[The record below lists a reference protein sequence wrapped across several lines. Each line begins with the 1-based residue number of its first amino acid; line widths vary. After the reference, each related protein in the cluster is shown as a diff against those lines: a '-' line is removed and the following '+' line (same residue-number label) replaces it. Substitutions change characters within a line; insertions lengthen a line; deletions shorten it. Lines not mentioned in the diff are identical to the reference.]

1 MDEIKRINIS
11 PKTHVVFLIVS
22 VLVLLIV
29 QYQLI
34 SNTYSLKNKQY
45 RLEEQQV
52 INDLYSASI
61 RNDKVY
67 PGGQR
72 IVDSFINRRMLDLS
86 TIYKRDKVAF
96 QRETRLLLDSVI
108 TEMRDRSN
116 MDRLFQTFVQKGH
129 LPSNLK
135 YLLTINDITIKDERN
150 QYIPLFSE
158 QTLRGHTSPLFYP
171 RKVVVIDGTLKHPGS
186 HNLTSSYTVSS
197 PSENSYQ
204 LSFSLYVD
212 RTDRDLILFK
222 MMLPTL
228 TLSLISILGV
238 VLINYITFR
247 NWVKQKKLAEM
258 KSDFLNSI
266 THEFNTPLSTI
277 LVANR
282 SLQNEKL
289 SSKTENIHSLTEV
302 INRQTLRLQSLF
314 QQVIDIT
321 KTSKATLKKNEYNLN
336 EVLDEVLLDYRL
348 KIAEEPVTISF
359 NKGTNINPVQLNKF
373 WFTTMLFNIFNNAI
387 KYNDKNQ
394 KEIIVTTTTGKNGIE
409 IHVKDNGIGI
419 PARNVKHIF
428 EKFFRGNKNELS
440 SIAGL
445 GLGLFYVKQ
454 CVDTHGWQIG
464 VISKEDIGSEFI
476 IQIG

>member
-1 MDEIKRINIS
+1 MDETNRINTS
-11 PKTHVVFLIVS
+11 PKTHVVFLIIS
-22 VLVLLIV
+22 VFVLLVV

-52 INDLYSASI
+52 INDLYSTSI

-72 IVDSFINRRMLDLS
+72 ILDSFINRRMHHLS
-86 TIYKRDKVAF
+86 TLYREDNAAF
-96 QRETRLLLDSVI
+96 RRETQLLLDSI
-108 TEMRDRSN
+108 IAEMRVRSN
-116 MDRLFQTFVQKGH
+116 MDRLFQTIVQKGH
-129 LPSNLK
+129 LPSNLE
-135 YLLTINDITIKDERN
+135 YLLTINDITITDDDHK
-150 QYIPLFSE
+150 YIPLFSE
-158 QTLRGHTSPLFYP
+158 ETLGAHISPLFLP
-171 RKVVVIDGTLKHPGS
+171 RKVVVIDGTLKYPGS

-197 PSENSYQ
+197 PSKNSYQ

-212 RTDRDLILFK
+212 RADRDFILFK

-228 TLSLISILGV
+228 SLSLISILGV

-282 SLQNEKL
+282 SLRNEKL
-289 SSKTENIHSLTEV
+289 SSKTENIQSLTEV

-321 KTSKATLKKNEYNLN
+321 KTSKTTLEKSVYDLN

-359 NKGTNINPVQLNKF
+359 NKGEDISPVELNKF
-373 WFTTMLFNIFNNAI
+373 WFTTMLYNIFNNAI
-387 KYNDKNQ
+387 KYNDKSC
-394 KEIIVTTTTGKNGIE
+394 KEIIITTTTGKNGTE
-409 IHVKDNGIGI
+409 IHIKDNGIGI
-419 PARNVKHIF
+419 PAGHVKHIF
-428 EKFFRGNKNELS
+428 EKFFRGNKNKLNT
-440 SIAGL
+440 ITGL

-454 CVDTHGWQIG
+454 CVDTHGWQIN
-464 VISKEDIGSEFI
+464 VVSEVELGSEFI
-476 IQIG
+476 IQIV

>member
-1 MDEIKRINIS
+1 MDEIKRFKTS
-11 PKTHVVFLIVS
+11 PKTHVVFLIIS
-22 VLVLLIV
+22 VFVLLVV

-52 INDLYSASI
+52 INDLYSTSI

-67 PGGQR
+67 PGGQK
-72 IVDSFINRRMLDLS
+72 IVDSFINRNMRHLS
-86 TIYKRDKVAF
+86 TIYRKDRAAF
-96 QRETRLLLDSVI
+96 KRETQLVLDSII

-116 MDRLFQTFVQKGH
+116 MDRLFKTFVQKGH
-129 LPSNLK
+129 LPSNLE
-135 YLLTINDITIKDERN
+135 YLLTINDITITDDN
-150 QYIPLFSE
+150 HQYVPLFSE
-158 QTLRGHTSPLFYP
+158 QTLKDHMSPSFLP
-171 RKVVVIDGTLKHPGS
+171 RQVVVIDGTLKHPGS

-197 PSENSYQ
+197 PSKNSYQ

-212 RTDRDLILFK
+212 RADRNFILFK

-238 VLINYITFR
+238 VLINYITFH

-289 SSKTENIHSLTEV
+289 SSKTENIQSLTEV
-302 INRQTLRLQSLF
+302 INRQTVRLQSLF

-321 KTSKATLKKNEYNLN
+321 KTSKTTLEKSVYDLN

-359 NKGTNINPVQLNKF
+359 NKGGNISTVQLNKF

-409 IHVKDNGIGI
+409 IHIKDNGIGI

-428 EKFFRGNKNELS
+428 EKFFRGNKNKLS
-440 SIAGL
+440 SITGL

-464 VISKEDIGSEFI
+464 VVSKEDLGSEFI